1 MKTTHYHSRN
11 GNALKLYDGPSL
23 IDGKRIVVIL
33 TGLDDSSKNTK
44 TGDMLQTFIMRH
56 DVKPNVATKTGEDS
70 SVCGACPLR
79 PSAWDRSVSDRPCYV
94 KVFQAP
100 RSTWVANRD
109 LPVAPV
115 DVATSAIAGRKVR
128 RGSYGDPAAVP
139 AHVWHALPKTRKDTG
154 YTHQWRLPMA
164 SDFARLTMA
173 SVHSLEERTQA
184 KAQGFR
190 TFRIIGDVRDLG
202 KGEILCP
209 ASKEAGARTTCAAC
223 GLCDGSTGENDKRKD
238 IAIVAH

>member
-109 LPVAPV
+109 LPVAP
-115 DVATSAIAGRKVR
+115 
-128 RGSYGDPAAVP
+128 
-139 AHVWHALPKTRKDTG
+139 LPKTRKDTG

>member
-1 MKTTHYHSRN
+1 MR
-11 GNALKLYDGPSL
+11 GLSL
-23 IDGKRIVVIL
+23 APVRMGSV
-33 TGLDDSSKNTK
+33 GF
-44 TGDMLQTFIMRH
+44 G
-56 DVKPNVATKTGEDS
+56 S
-70 SVCGACPLR
+70 SVLCQGVPG
-79 PSAWDRSVSDRPCYV
+79 SALHMGRQSG
-94 KVFQAP
+94 
-100 RSTWVANRD
+100 STRW
-109 LPVAPV
+109 
-115 DVATSAIAGRKVR
+115 
-128 RGSYGDPAAVP
+128 AAVP